1 VPRPDATHIMN
12 TDKTIFVREAIFRAI
27 ASGRWRPGVP
37 IPNENELAK
46 EFGVAVRVIRETLR
60 ALQRE
65 LVLVRAD
72 SVRQGHRATEPKRQP
87 PGTAAVERQVVLA
100 HIGEY
105 VARTQECL
113 RLELAPKS
121 KVYRI
126 ERVLWHR
133 GRPSSFE
140 RVTVPADLC
149 PGLPQRQCAAERV
162 TLLARSYGLKLGE
175 AKEHASTSVANEQC
189 ATKLGIG
196 VGTLIRVLDR
206 VIFEASGRAL
216 EWRLAYCAP
225 S

>member
-1 VPRPDATHIMN
+1 MN
-12 TDKTIFVREAIFRAI
+12 THKTIFVRDAIFKAI

-37 IPNENELAK
+37 IPNENELAR
-46 EFGVAVRVIRETLR
+46 EFGVAVSVIRETLR

-72 SVRQGHRATEPKRQP
+72 SIRQGHRGAEPKRQLP
-87 PGTAAVERQVVLA
+87 ANAAVERQVVA
-100 HIGEY
+100 SHIGEY
-105 VARTQECL
+105 VARADEHL
-113 RLELAPKS
+113 RLELTPKS

-140 RVTVPADLC
+140 KATVPADLC
-149 PGLPQRQCAAERV
+149 PGLPQRQRAAERV
-162 TLLARSYGLKLGE
+162 TLLAQSYGLKLGE
-175 AKEHASTSVANEQC
+175 AKEHASTSVADEQC

-196 VGTLIRVLDR
+196 VGTPIIVLDR

-216 EWRLAYCAP
+216 EWRMSYCVLREKD
-225 S
+225 